1 MSLSGKGSQPK
12 SGLQC
17 YDFTYT
23 WGWIGFVQGDNA
35 TTKDHLKTAM

>member
-23 WGWIGFVQGDNA
+23 WGWIGFVQR
-35 TTKDHLKTAM
+35 TTKDHLKTAK